1 MAKQKDKVYM
11 PMGTGGLLRYQEE
24 EEEMIVIK
32 PEHVVVAVIGII
44 ILEIM
49 VKVFFSAA

>member
-24 EEEMIVIK
+24 EEEMIVVK
-32 PEHVVVAVIGII
+32 PRHMVAIVIGMV
-44 ILEIM
+44 ILEIFL
-49 VKVFFSAA
+49 KFLLSA